1 MNIHTEEKQVIRP
14 TEDEIEDTITKIYD
28 RLDLPAINKALN
40 AAVKEGYEEAINILV
55 DDKNNYFLISSNLK
69 TVQGRAIAVLAVDYL
84 NGECTQEVLLGVP
97 IKEKL
102 EWKLKK

>member
-1 MNIHTEEKQVIRP
+1 
-14 TEDEIEDTITKIYD
+14 
-28 RLDLPAINKALN
+28 
-40 AAVKEGYEEAINILV
+40 
-55 DDKNNYFLISSNLK
+55 
-69 TVQGRAIAVLAVDYL
+69 VQGRAIAVLAVDYL